1 MRNMLPRANWLRA
14 ITYARLVMKME
25 ECGRWILPIAAFQ
38 YPLKDCMNLMG
49 FAALTPNNPIR
60 TPLPPCVAND
70 SPLPMRPTSFLS
82 ILVLTI
88 FILQQGCVST
98 EPPRLK
104 TSQLS
109 EEERTSIRTVGIAVS
124 EQLPPMT
131 LELPSKGA
139 LRGAGLRA
147 GKWTGGFL
155 QGIANSGDAM
165 QITIWFLPLAPVV
178 AVAGAFS
185 GAIEASSAATV
196 ETMEMQVRRVLQD
209 ERLIGE
215 FGKQVHDHITNRT
228 VVVPTLL
235 PKAGIDDADGGDTK
249 TRAQPDARLTIVLTS
264 VGLQG
269 ASDVNPPL
277 TLHLETKVTVI
288 YQKPYTRSEHV
299 GTSYSRTIRYESKA
313 RTLAEWT
320 ADGGSLLRKSVEVS
334 LAQMAARI
342 VGDVFLGHPADPLVP
357 PEEGYLIFEID

>member
-1 MRNMLPRANWLRA
+1 MAQSNY
-14 ITYARLVMKME
+14 ICEARHENGGMWPLAPLDRGLSVHSRRLHESHRDCYTRTE
-25 ECGRWILPIAAFQ
+25 ESDPE
-38 YPLKDCMNLMG
+38 
-49 FAALTPNNPIR
+49 
-60 TPLPPCVAND
+60 
-70 SPLPMRPTSFLS
+70 SPFHLGWPVPPTSFRI
-82 ILVLTI
+82 ILVLAI
-88 FILQQGCVST
+88 LILQQGCVST

-104 TSQLS
+104 SPQLS
-109 EEERTSIRTVGIAVS
+109 EDVRTSIRTVDVTVS
-124 EQLPPMT
+124 EQLPPVT

-147 GKWTGGFL
+147 GKWAGGFL

-165 QITIWFLPLAPVV
+165 QITIWFLPLAPVW

-185 GAIEASSAATV
+185 GAIEAPSAATV
-196 ETMEMQVRRVLQD
+196 DAMETQVRRVLQD

-215 FGKQVHDHITNRT
+215 FGKQVYDHITNRT
-228 VVVPTLL
+228 IVIPTLL
-235 PKAGIDDADGGDTK
+235 PRAGIGDANGGDMK

-269 ASDVNPPL
+269 VSDVNPPL
-277 TLHLETKVTVI
+277 TLYLETMFNVV
-288 YQKPYTRSEHV
+288 YQKPYTRSEQV
-299 GTSYSRTIRYESKA
+299 VTSYSRTIRYESKA

-320 ADGGSLLRKSVEVS
+320 ADGGQPFRKSVLVS

-342 VGDVFLGHPADPLVP
+342 VGDVFLGHPGDPLVP